1 MYILGTVTKGD
12 SGLVFQDEIIKLSA
26 LSTSASGSQLEQVNQ
41 LHVIRPSTFRILRMS
56 WLLQTSH
63 IGRIHHVS
71 NLLGSQIDFHT
82 KPNDLVAKISELE

>member
-41 LHVIRPSTFRILRMS
+41 LHVIRPSTFHILRMS
-56 WLLQTSH
+56 
-63 IGRIHHVS
+63 
-71 NLLGSQIDFHT
+71 
-82 KPNDLVAKISELE
+82 

>member
-56 WLLQTSH
+56 
-63 IGRIHHVS
+63 
-71 NLLGSQIDFHT
+71 
-82 KPNDLVAKISELE
+82 